1 MFKFPTFKQFLK
13 EDPLPFDQEDIDIL
27 NTTGRDARG
36 NLKLSF
42 SDMKRKFL
50 DKFGTQIARGSSR
63 IVFQIDVP
71 IEMFMEYTLTD
82 LQIAEGQTTQPT
94 VIKLA
99 MNAKGIQQNIA
110 EKQVWHEVERSYED
124 VKQYFCP
131 ILDWA
136 GNPEY
141 KNNYQ
146 YSIDFDHY
154 ISQESQLGLTWLQ
167 MPLAQKVS
175 KAKLEKIFEKEFGPN
190 TYEKFTGEYASKS
203 NAYFSLYNFTRRDK
217 NRVRYDKREDLYSDG
232 FITDEQ
238 YDRYNEF
245 LDFVERVD
253 IDDFR
258 QAANWGIL
266 NGKPVL
272 LDYGYDNTTSQI
284 YWDKKDFSHT
294 IHLDRDGRIVS
305 TVRKKQRRY

>member
-1 MFKFPTFKQFLK
+1 MFKIPTFKQFLK

-99 MNAKGIQQNIA
+99 MNSKGIQQNIA

-175 KAKLEKIFEKEFGPN
+175 KAKLEKIMEQEFGPN
-190 TYEKFTGEYASKS
+190 SHDQRINKRSFD
-203 NAYFSLYNFTRRDK
+203 LYKFTRRDK
-217 NRVRYDKREDLYSDG
+217 KRNYYSGNDREKLYNDG

-253 IDDFR
+253 VDDFV

-294 IHLDRDGRIVS
+294 IHLDKDGRIVS